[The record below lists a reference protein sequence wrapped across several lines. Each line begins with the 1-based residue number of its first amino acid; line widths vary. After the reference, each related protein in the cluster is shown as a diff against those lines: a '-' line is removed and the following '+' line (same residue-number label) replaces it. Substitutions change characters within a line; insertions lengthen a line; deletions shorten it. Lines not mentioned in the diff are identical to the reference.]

1 LHVAAVLIYWGY
13 CEFLGDF
20 PRKVIL
26 KDSRVLQVR
35 FQMNAC
41 GDTEP
46 QAQTKEKIQTKQ
58 ISRPPVIK
66 RKPQQPTTPQSEA
79 SKANSLDLL
88 PAKSK
93 IGAGSTTPNAFSEGT
108 RQTRGDGGAINRGE
122 EKQAYLDRNFDYIRR
137 KIQEYLRYPAVAVR
151 MGWQGMVTLRFI
163 LQKDGNVEGISVTQS
178 SGFNILDENAKKA
191 VKKAA
196 PFSPPP
202 FPLEIT
208 LPVDYRL
215 R

>member
-1 LHVAAVLIYWGY
+1 
-13 CEFLGDF
+13 
-20 PRKVIL
+20 
-26 KDSRVLQVR
+26 
-35 FQMNAC
+35 MNAC

-178 SGFNILDENAKKA
+178 SGFNILDENAKKRLKRQPHSRPLLSVRNHPPRGLPA
-191 VKKAA
+191 TLNDEGVEFYSLTKRANKGVRLKAHEGNR
-196 PFSPPP
+196 F
-202 FPLEIT
+202 F
-208 LPVDYRL
+208 
-215 R
+215 